1 MTHYEC
7 VFVAA
12 VGTSSTFRTACKS
25 GGVSHSASYL
35 QRIDRILDW
44 YICKALRRAAFLDT
58 RHAPADSGCRCAVR
72 CITAFQSAALSLQ
85 S

>member
-35 QRIDRILDW
+35 QTINRILDW

-58 RHAPADSGCRCAVR
+58 RL
-72 CITAFQSAALSLQ
+72 TACSS
-85 S
+85 